1 MKVQQVYDMAVH
13 LLDEQNEINGETV
26 TGDTQ
31 EYKYRTLSILNT
43 VIPAVY
49 PYSDTYD
56 TESEGRPVPP
66 LLEIGKNYTAP
77 NFQQEIG
84 LDDTICAAVLP
95 LYLAAQLIFAENEA
109 LAQWLMSRYQI
120 ALADVKSKIPGVFKP
135 IATPYGLF

>member
-13 LLDEQNEINGETV
+13 LLDEQNETNGETV
-26 TGDTQ
+26 TADTR

-43 VIPAVY
+43 VIPVVY

-56 TESEGRPVPP
+56 TESDGRPVPP
-66 LLEIGKNYTAP
+66 LLEIGKSYTAP